1 MSLALHKL
9 PGKAAV
15 KHALKTAIAASVS
28 LMLARMAGLDHGY
41 WAVISAIIVMQSD
54 LGGSIQAG
62 LNRVAGTASGAV
74 VGALSLHFF
83 PPDPAMLALAVFLT
97 ILLCSYLTGLHTSFR
112 VGAITVAIVLLSGH
126 EGQDPNILALERFV
140 EITLGVFCAVATAY
154 LLWPARAGHKL
165 RSTLSRALRED
176 ARHYRHVVDFFIGGL
191 ERQPIPRTPRLLE
204 HLSNIHELHG
214 LAQQESVSFRARR
227 TRDLSLISGAERFAE
242 RIQALE
248 RTSKASPALGYQL
261 NLSQELAHLA
271 DATIEAIRR
280 VADSLESETTLQPY
294 PQLKSAIA
302 TCEAR
307 LSELRLQDATKQ
319 YPLADIA
326 LFFSFYHGMKS
337 LARDVHRSFYA
348 QQP

>member
-1 MSLALHKL
+1 MGPLQKI

-15 KHALKTAIAASVS
+15 KHALKTAIAASAS
-28 LMLARMAGLDHGY
+28 LMLARLAGLEHGY

-54 LGGSIQAG
+54 LGSSIQAG
-62 LNRVAGTASGAV
+62 LNRVAGTASGAL
-74 VGALSLHFF
+74 VGALSLYFF

-112 VGAITVAIVLLSGH
+112 VGAITVAIVLLSGTA
-126 EGQDPNILALERFV
+126 GQDPTTLALERFV
-140 EITLGVFCAVATAY
+140 EISLGVLSAVATAY

-165 RSTLSRALRED
+165 QKALGRALRED
-176 ARHYRHVVDFFIGGL
+176 AKHYQAVVNYFIGGL
-191 ERQPIPRTPRLLE
+191 ERSPIPQNPRLLE
-204 HLSNIHELHG
+204 HLSDTRELHS

-227 TRDLSLISGAERFAE
+227 KRDLDLIAGAERFAE

-271 DATIEAIRR
+271 DATIESIRR
-280 VADSLESETTLQPY
+280 VAAALEAGRDPAPY

-307 LSELRLQDATKQ
+307 LNELREQDATKQ
-319 YPLADIA
+319 YPLSDIA

-337 LARDVHRSFYA
+337 LARDIHRTFFA
-348 QQP
+348 GKG